1 MNPLLERLRTMPM
14 QVLVS
19 EMTAGLLMGLVLTT
33 DAIAVGLILMAGLP
47 SGAQSVGIL
56 MALLSTAV
64 TGVVVTL
71 GSRLPIAVVGPSV
84 EAAAILSVAAG
95 AIHREL
101 SQSGASGSS
110 LPTVWALVGL
120 SSVLTGLALWSI
132 GRFRWSRFLQ
142 FVPYPVLGGFLAGI
156 GWLVV
161 QVGFSLVANGAEGMD
176 LVHQVLQ
183 SETLLK
189 LLPGLGL
196 MAVLMALE
204 RWFDHFLVLPLCL
217 LGAIALSHGVRLG
230 LGVPLEAAIADGWF
244 LSPLR
249 DSFVIQNAEGNF
261 LSQIHLPTLMQH
273 SGALVG
279 IVLLVPLV
287 LMFEAVGIELALKQ
301 ETNIDQTLKVNGIAN
316 MLIGLGGGSLSH
328 LDLANTLI
336 HQKAG
341 ATLRLAGL
349 VAAGCILLALLSR
362 NLLAYLPTFVVF
374 SLTVLAGLD
383 LLVEWL
389 YQSWFRLSRM
399 EYGLVFGI
407 FLVISAVD
415 FLPGIGLGILAAC
428 VVFVVNYSRVQA
440 ERYRLSG
447 ADHPSSVQRSPVL
460 QQILQAEG
468 KQIEILR
475 LQGYLFFGTTTQLL
489 SQVRQRA
496 DDPDLMPLRFLVL
509 DFRRVSGMDSSAVL
523 SFVKLRQLAVQHSF
537 QLVFS
542 EVRSPLE
549 RQLRQGGCLEEEDLV
564 CHLFAELDRG
574 VEWCENQILLTIP
587 LRRQRSLPLALQLQN
602 WFPHLDDA
610 SALMDYLEEI
620 SGEVGYLLFRH
631 GDAPDGLFF
640 IESGQISIILE
651 LADGTT
657 QRLQTVGAGNIVG
670 ERSLYARIPHTS
682 SAVAEKPCTLYW
694 LSAQALGRMENEA
707 PTLAA
712 AFHRFVLHRL
722 TEQLIH
728 REQTLKRLLEDA

>member
-1 MNPLLERLRTMPM
+1 MP
-14 QVLVS
+14 VFFS
-19 EMTAGLLMGLVLTT
+19 EIVAGLVMGLVLTT

-47 SGAQSVGIL
+47 TEAQSAGIL
-56 MALLSTAV
+56 IALLSTAV
-64 TGVVVTL
+64 TGVVVAL
-71 GSRLPIAVVGPSV
+71 GSKLPIAIVGPSV
-84 EAAAILSVAAG
+84 EAAAILSIAAG
-95 AIHREL
+95 AIHQEL
-101 SQSGASGSS
+101 SQSGIPGSS
-110 LPTVWALVGL
+110 LPTVWVLFGL
-120 SSVLTGLALWSI
+120 SSVLTGITLWAI

-142 FVPYPVLGGFLAGI
+142 FIPYPVLGGFLAGI

-161 QVGFSLVANGAEGMD
+161 QVGFSLVANDAEGMD

-183 SETLLK
+183 PDTLLK

-196 MAVLMALE
+196 MAVLVTLE
-204 RWFDHFLVLPLCL
+204 QRFDHFLVLPLCL
-217 LGAIALSHGVRLG
+217 LGAIALSHAVRLM
-230 LGVPLEAAIADGWF
+230 LGVSLEGAIADGWF

-249 DSFVIQNAEGNF
+249 DSFAIENAEGNF
-261 LSQIHLPTLMQH
+261 FSQIHLPTLIQH
-273 SGALVG
+273 SGSLVG

-301 ETNIDQTLKVNGIAN
+301 ETDIDQTLKVNGIAN

-336 HQKAG
+336 HRKAG
-341 ATLRLAGL
+341 ATLRIAGL
-349 VAAGCILLALLSR
+349 AAAGCILLALLSR

-399 EYGLVFGI
+399 EYGLVLGI

-447 ADHPSSVQRSPVL
+447 TDHPSSVQRSPMI
-460 QQILQAEG
+460 QQILRAEG

-475 LQGYLFFGTTTQLL
+475 LQGYLFFGTTTRLL
-489 SQVRQRA
+489 LQIRQRA
-496 DDPDLMPLRFLVL
+496 EDATLAPLRFLVL

-542 EVRSPLE
+542 DLRSPLE
-549 RQLRQGGCLEEEDLV
+549 RQLRQGSCLEDEDTV
-564 CHLFAELDRG
+564 CHLFSELDRG
-574 VEWCENQILLTIP
+574 LEWCENQILLTIP
-587 LRRQRSLPLALQLQN
+587 LRRQRVLPLVLQLLDL
-602 WFPHLDDA
+602 FPHLDEA
-610 SALMDYLEEI
+610 STLMDYLEEL
-620 SGEVGYLLFRH
+620 SEDAGYLLFRH
-631 GDAPDGLFF
+631 GDSPDGLYFV
-640 IESGQISIILE
+640 ESGQISTFLE

-657 QRLQTVGAGNIVG
+657 QRLQSVGAGNIVG
-670 ERSLYARIPHTS
+670 ERSLYAQMPHTS
-682 SAVAEKPCTLYW
+682 SAIAEKPCTLYR
-694 LSAQALGRMENEA
+694 LSSQSLSRMEAEA
-707 PTLAA
+707 PALAA
-712 AFHRFVLHRL
+712 AFHRFMLHRL
-722 TEQLIH
+722 TEQLNH
-728 REQTLKRLLEDA
+728 HEHTLRQLLQDS